1 MQRSLSSIRKLW
13 DARAL
18 HKPWSCNT
26 YRVLLV
32 TYAVPSYNCNN
43 VSSGY
48 TGHTVS
54 VSTVVVFVPKLNH
67 RSTGDWAFRKIISME
82 SYKQAF
88 VLTPEILPFKSFFA
102 YIVMG
107 CVHIHL
113 IKRRTV
119 TSVCHTMPRPQ
130 MQIM

>member
-1 MQRSLSSIRKLW
+1 M
-13 DARAL
+13 
-18 HKPWSCNT
+18 
-26 YRVLLV
+26 
-32 TYAVPSYNCNN
+32 AVY

-88 VLTPEILPFKSFFA
+88 VLTPEILPFESFFCIYCNGVCA
-102 YIVMG
+102 YSFNQKKDGHVGLPYHASSTNANYVRIARG
-107 CVHIHL
+107 C
-113 IKRRTV
+113 
-119 TSVCHTMPRPQ
+119 CGG
-130 MQIM
+130 